1 MSGVTGQPA
10 SFPVVRPLT
19 GNLCS
24 QRELLTVE
32 CLGGPPGSEEG
43 VRMYMVRGS
52 EPAELSEQ

>member
-1 MSGVTGQPA
+1 MSEVTGQPA
-10 SFPVVRPLT
+10 SFPVVCPLI